1 MNRLL
6 KIDKLIKQR
15 TDKTLTCGELN
26 KKLIFE
32 CNGILFTL
40 IKVDDK
46 ANILLN
52 NQDIRCDYIII
63 SNNTNEIA
71 LFIELKGSDI
81 PHAFRQIQTMKDR
94 FSKEYLK
101 VYGAI
106 IYSGSPFTTIIQNSI
121 QKAKKSGFKN
131 VFVSRS
137 SLVLKYIE
145 NEIKK

>member
-15 TDKTLTCGELN
+15 TDKIITCSELN
-26 KKLIFE
+26 KELVFE

-46 ANILLN
+46 TNILLN
-52 NQDIRCDYIII
+52 NQDIRCDYIIT

-81 PHAFRQIQTMKDR
+81 SHAFRQIQTMKDR

-106 IYSGSPFTTIIQNSI
+106 IYSGSPFRTIIQNSI

-131 VFVSRS
+131 VFVNRS
-137 SLVLKYIE
+137 SLVLKYIK